1 MLKKL
6 SRLLWLQSTIPDWWI
21 VTGLKIDKVF
31 PTEHRVLQI
40 KENLYNYPL
49 GTSLVVKNTPL
60 RFAEAFLTD

>member
-6 SRLLWLQSTIPDWWI
+6 GSRDFNLQIPDWWI

-31 PTEHRVLQI
+31 PTEHRAFQI
-40 KENLYNYPL
+40 RENLYNYPL